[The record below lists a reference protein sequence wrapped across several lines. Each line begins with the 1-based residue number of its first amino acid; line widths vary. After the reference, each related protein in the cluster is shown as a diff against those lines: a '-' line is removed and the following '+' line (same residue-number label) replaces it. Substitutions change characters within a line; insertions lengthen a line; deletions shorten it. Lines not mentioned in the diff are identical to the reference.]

1 MNERGKQNLADANNP
16 NVRKFL
22 DMIQKAE
29 GSKGYDYGFNNVKL
43 ANLDDHPRKSSSF
56 TQTDGKKNT
65 TNAAGKYQFMEKTW
79 DGVKNKLNLKDFG
92 PQSQDA
98 AAVELLRQRGALD
111 AIRSGDWST
120 ALTKTGPEWASLP
133 TSPYKQAKR
142 SMDFVYE
149 ALGAKKPEGP
159 TYKEFY
165 DKRSAQPE
173 AMPDTTTPWLAAQA
187 PIATPD
193 WQTTLVQDAQIADD
207 KMMKQQALY
216 RMFGDGEIE
225 NPQDQMASLPPALR
239 AELADIINAV

>member
-1 MNERGKQNLADANNP
+1 MNELGKQRLADANNP

-29 GSKGYDYGFNNVKL
+29 GSKGYDYGFGNVKL
-43 ANLDDHPRKSSSF
+43 TNLDDHPRKSSSF

-79 DGVKNKLNLKDFG
+79 DGVKNKLNLTDFG

-111 AIRSGDWST
+111 AVKSGDWPT
-120 ALTKTGPEWASLP
+120 AIAKTGAEWASLP

-142 SMDFVYE
+142 SMEFVYN

-159 TYKEFY
+159 VYKESY
-165 DKRSAQPE
+165 EKMTAPE
-173 AMPDTTTPWLAAQA
+173 AMPDTTTPWLAAEA
-187 PIATPD
+187 PAATTD
-193 WQTTLVQDAQIADD
+193 WQTQLVQEAQLRDD
-207 KMMKQQALY
+207 ELNKQQALY
-216 RMFGDGEIE
+216 KMFGDGETGRPE
-225 NPQDQMASLPPALR
+225 DQLASLPPALR
-239 AELADIINAV
+239 AALDDIIRTV